1 MFYPPYRH
9 PPLSDTPPA
18 ALPILFCTN
27 SKVVEK
33 THLHPNVLL
42 LLDEGIHG
50 AKASSSDIRLAKGS
64 LGLARRNYWMLIHLL
79 VVSLGGVPAKS
90 VSGW

>member
-1 MFYPPYRH
+1 MLLCSTHATSCLTASWQNVLAPLAT

-18 ALPILFCTN
+18 ALPILFSTN

-33 THLHPNVLL
+33 THLHPNILL
-42 LLDEGIHG
+42 LLDEGIHW

-64 LGLARRNYWMLIHLL
+64 LGLARRNYWMLIH
-79 VVSLGGVPAKS
+79 
-90 VSGW
+90 

>member
-1 MFYPPYRH
+1 
-9 PPLSDTPPA
+9 
-18 ALPILFCTN
+18 LFCTN

-50 AKASSSDIRLAKGS
+50 AKASSSDIRLAKDL
-64 LGLARRNYWMLIHLL
+64 LG
-79 VVSLGGVPAKS
+79 
-90 VSGW
+90 